1 MSVTVRPQPGGG
13 TRKSIRDM
21 WWHWEGER
29 ERKEKAVVKMKTVIF
44 NLLEG
49 LLIAKA

>member
-1 MSVTVRPQPGGG
+1 MCGMVESDSGMLCHIMQ
-13 TRKSIRDM
+13 
-21 WWHWEGER
+21 HH
-29 ERKEKAVVKMKTVIF
+29 RKEKIVMMMKTVIF

>member
-1 MSVTVRPQPGGG
+1 MS
-13 TRKSIRDM
+13 DM
-21 WWHWEGER
+21 LHHG
-29 ERKEKAVVKMKTVIF
+29 KEKFVVMIKTVIF